1 MKELSKEGQ
10 VNLKEKFMKKNNNPY
25 LPGKFFLFFFLGLI
39 LIPAI
44 SPGAS
49 PRDAQLITDTNY
61 FPLARKIIQEA
72 KSSIRVMMF
81 EMAFYE
87 KHPQTPSNLLI
98 KELIA
103 ARQRGLK
110 VEVILEVKES
120 RDRTTVRNQQ
130 TGKILAAGGVE
141 VIYDSPLKTMHAKC
155 LVVDEQI
162 ILLGSTNW
170 TFYALT
176 NNNEVSILLHS
187 PKLAKEL
194 INYFNQVKATGQQE
208 RK

>member
-1 MKELSKEGQ
+1 
-10 VNLKEKFMKKNNNPY
+10 MKKNNNSSFQ
-25 LPGKFFLFFFLGLI
+25 LKIFLFFFLFLI
-39 LIPAI
+39 LIPSI
-44 SPGAS
+44 SLSAS
-49 PRDAQLITDTNY
+49 WPVAQLITDTNY
-61 FPLARKIIQEA
+61 FPIARKIIQEA

-81 EMAFYE
+81 EMAYYE
-87 KHPQTPSNLLI
+87 KHPETPSNLLI

-103 ARQRGLK
+103 ARQRGIK

-176 NNNEVSILLHS
+176 NNNEVSILMRS
-187 PKLAKEL
+187 PELAREL
-194 INYFNQVKATGQQE
+194 IEYFKKVKVTGQKE
-208 RK
+208 